1 MATRVRKIAKELKL
15 TPDAVL
21 GLLRALGYDRFRK
34 TEDMVSDKVLRQLKA
49 GIRDGLKPVNLDWGK
64 SVPEASK
71 PAPIAGIAAKR
82 VSFGD
87 DHLDMSLTD
96 FISAGTNKRDPVKTV
111 SRPAVPKGE
120 PVGVPMPARKPEQEF
135 LLSEATH
142 RLNVLTEENQGLL
155 DTIGQLRQENAN
167 LTTSLEEA
175 SQSIHEAQ
183 ETSQSVLLSDAL
195 HQRGLRGLDEMERA
209 MEALLRLRIG
219 RQWMSTIEVND
230 PATFGTLLHE
240 KFVLVEGESESLS
253 RYGKV
258 AVIVSGDR
266 AERVGDETL
275 RTAVDN
281 ISEGFLLLGLRKVL
295 IFGKSCEELR
305 FLRDYVDSRIH
316 LFFKVIPAVMGEALQ
331 EELGRYDCVVL
342 WEQIEEEP
350 QALPSEGRGK
360 LLVRLTESSLQNLAK
375 TLDGLMLID

>member
-1 MATRVRKIAKELKL
+1 
-15 TPDAVL
+15 
-21 GLLRALGYDRFRK
+21 
-34 TEDMVSDKVLRQLKA
+34 
-49 GIRDGLKPVNLDWGK
+49 
-64 SVPEASK
+64 
-71 PAPIAGIAAKR
+71 
-82 VSFGD
+82 
-87 DHLDMSLTD
+87 
-96 FISAGTNKRDPVKTV
+96 
-111 SRPAVPKGE
+111 
-120 PVGVPMPARKPEQEF
+120 
-135 LLSEATH
+135 
-142 RLNVLTEENQGLL
+142 VLTEENQGLL